1 MIDQDKMEIDIRKKI
16 EEFEKGS
23 QDTEMQDCV
32 IDAFIQKGLSD
43 SKWAAS
49 TKGDEE
55 QVPADKILE
64 KEKTLVSE
72 RTAKVAGT
80 SERRNAVPAPRRPVI
95 NGSLQG
101 PGNTNK
107 NAAGATNSSTKLR
120 AAMEVEERR
129 QAQYAAN
136 FFLCSA
142 ATTGAETA
150 LSSLITNQNEQ
161 YINSMVSY
169 IRAAIA
175 QFLTTGSGSSPPILT
190 PRPTDAIPR
199 ERPAVSLTSRLHT
212 QVVRPVVPKPAAKA
226 TWATVT
232 SRGQKQSSAPVNVG
246 RTPLKQINAPQT
258 PAKLAA
264 PSTQDERL
272 FPRLGKDH
280 DWRKLSSAGVR
291 EAVGQLLSLPPT
303 TIEHVYRVPT
313 GFALRAKDEETR
325 QVLIDLAKYFAP
337 IGAKLEKASDLVVF
351 RISTVPVAIGSLLG
365 RVHITEEM
373 VKNEI
378 TRVTNTA
385 PVKVRSHGKSKEGA
399 PYQSWLAQFDRTS
412 APRPGF
418 RLFDESG
425 IAVRHQPR
433 QTVQQCKRCLQFHGT
448 RGCSR
453 ATACCNCSS
462 TMHSSAECK
471 VHTRC
476 RNCGGPH
483 RSDSRDCLAR
493 PTRTGP
499 ATKEQLLT
507 IRKQSQ
513 REFAAVARAKAAV
526 KHADAISLASAGQ
539 SQSSQ
544 PAAKSHNRFEVL
556 STEATSTEA
565 MVIDTNPK
573 T

>member
-64 KEKTLVSE
+64 KGKTLAGQ

-80 SERRNAVPAPRRPVI
+80 SERRIAVPAPRRSVI

-101 PGNTNK
+101 PGNANK
-107 NAAGATNSSTKLR
+107 NAAGATNSSTSTKTPRKPISDGKRVSPESRHVTSDTQILLELR
-120 AAMEVEERR
+120 AAMEAEERR

-142 ATTGAETA
+142 TATGAETA
-150 LSSLITNQNEQ
+150 LSPLITNQNEQ

-175 QFLTTGSGSSPPILT
+175 QFLTTGSGSTPPIL
-190 PRPTDAIPR
+190 PPCPADAIPR
-199 ERPAVSLTSRLHT
+199 EMPAVSLTSRLHT
-212 QVVRPVVPKPAAKA
+212 Q
-226 TWATVT
+226 ATVT

-246 RTPLKQINAPQT
+246 RTPLKLINAPQT

-264 PSTQDERL
+264 PSTQDKRL
-272 FPRLGKDH
+272 FLRLGKDH
-280 DWRKLSSAGVR
+280 DWRKPSPDGVR

-303 TIEHVYRVPT
+303 TIEHVYRVQT
-313 GFALRAKDEETR
+313 GFAPRAKDEETR
-325 QVLIDLAKYFAP
+325 QVLIDLAESFAP

-351 RISTVPVAIGSLLG
+351 RLSTVSVAIVSILG

-378 TRVTNTA
+378 TRVINTV
-385 PVKVRSHGKSKEGA
+385 PVKVRPHRKSKEGA
-399 PYQSWLAQFDRTS
+399 PYQSWLAQFDRMS

-425 IAVRHQPR
+425 IAVRH
-433 QTVQQCKRCLQFHGT
+433 
-448 RGCSR
+448 
-453 ATACCNCSS
+453 
-462 TMHSSAECK
+462 
-471 VHTRC
+471 
-476 RNCGGPH
+476 
-483 RSDSRDCLAR
+483 
-493 PTRTGP
+493 
-499 ATKEQLLT
+499 
-507 IRKQSQ
+507 
-513 REFAAVARAKAAV
+513 
-526 KHADAISLASAGQ
+526 
-539 SQSSQ
+539 
-544 PAAKSHNRFEVL
+544 
-556 STEATSTEA
+556 
-565 MVIDTNPK
+565 
-573 T
+573 